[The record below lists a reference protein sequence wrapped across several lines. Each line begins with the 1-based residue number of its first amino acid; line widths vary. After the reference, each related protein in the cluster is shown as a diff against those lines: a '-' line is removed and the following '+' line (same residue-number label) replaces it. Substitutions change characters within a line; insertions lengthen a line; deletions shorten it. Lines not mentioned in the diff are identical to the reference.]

1 MAKQNEIPTKS
12 SPMASKE
19 EKESGVYSME
29 EYAAQSSLL
38 DASPDLILAAFRYA
52 GKRSATLKEA
62 AAFVDKFKKMTP

>member
-12 SPMASKE
+12 SPMAPKE
-19 EKESGVYSME
+19 EKESVYSME